1 MEHMKPALMAQK
13 ENMLLLIENLFF
25 ADSNSQSYV

>member
-13 ENMLLLIENLFF
+13 ENMMRLIENPFF
-25 ADSNSQSYV
+25 ADSNSQNYA